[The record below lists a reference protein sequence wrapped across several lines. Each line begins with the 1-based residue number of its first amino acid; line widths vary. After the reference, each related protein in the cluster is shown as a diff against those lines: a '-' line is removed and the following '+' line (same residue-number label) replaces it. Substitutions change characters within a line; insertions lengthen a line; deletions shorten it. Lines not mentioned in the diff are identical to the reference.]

1 MVLSKRERYIG
12 LATAAAVA
20 LLALDSFALTPYI
33 ARRDAI
39 AAGRADAQQQLSD
52 AAGLTTRQAKLL
64 PIWTALQKGG
74 LKVYA
79 SLAESQ
85 TIQAVIDWAKAAGVD
100 LAALKPERS
109 SQEGQF
115 QVISFNV
122 TGTGSMQAVSKLLW
136 SIETATIPVRVND
149 MQITPR
155 REGTDDLSIRLSVSA
170 LCMPPEAES
179 KQEKTPAA
187 SPTTP
192 SQSPSTRGARS

>member
-1 MVLSKRERYIG
+1 MVLSKREKYIG

-20 LLALDSFALTPYI
+20 LLALDSFALTPYV

-39 AAGRADAQQQLSD
+39 AAGRADAVRQLSD
-52 AAGLTTRQAKLL
+52 AASLTERQTKLR
-64 PIWTALQKGG
+64 PIWTELQKGG
-74 LKVYA
+74 LKVNP
-79 SLAESQ
+79 SQAESQ
-85 TIQAVIDWAKAAGVD
+85 TIQAVIDWAKAAGIE

-122 TGTGSMQAVSKLLW
+122 TGTGSMQAASKLLW

-149 MQITPR
+149 MQVTPR

-170 LCMPPEAES
+170 LCMPPTADN
-179 KQEKTPAA
+179 
-187 SPTTP
+187 SPDKSPGTTP
-192 SQSPSTRGARS
+192 PSTRGARS